1 MTCDEYDLR
10 TATDKMD
17 GMTEQQ
23 ECVEGQINKR
33 EEDVEESQ
41 CHEENHVQPLQSVLR
56 QQEAKIN
63 DESGNALEEQPV
75 LDKKISTLQVPCASL
90 DHSTYEV
97 VNKVHRCVPVDEVLA
112 GQKHDVV
119 KALVKEG
126 QKTMDLESKD
136 KAIQQLIQEAAVR
149 TRKEVDNVREQ
160 CNVELLH
167 MIEELSHLQTECAIK
182 DIQIERCKQDKKAVE
197 KELEKMTK
205 YRTEQDLEKI
215 NALELRCL
223 NAERIR
229 DDMSATLQNAQSK
242 VQKFEI
248 DNNEELLRSQEEI
261 HRLQSSLAA
270 ARKEFDRISEERL
283 QLQEENIQLRR
294 EIDELQRRTLLN
306 QNKTKNQI
314 VQMEQE
320 CKLKEQTF
328 NAQILLLEE
337 RSRNLQAERMHLLAA
352 QQRSIQRSKDEATNI
367 TKAFEARIQHLTT
380 QMNEHK
386 LRLRELELQL
396 RNNQDTE

>member
-1 MTCDEYDLR
+1 YDLR
-10 TATDKMD
+10 TAIDKTD

-23 ECVEGQINKR
+23 ECVEGQINKK
-33 EEDVEESQ
+33 EEDVAEAQ
-41 CHEENHVQPLQSVLR
+41 CHEENNVQPLQTLR

-63 DESGNALEEQPV
+63 DEFGNALEEQPV
-75 LDKKISTLQVPCASL
+75 LDTKISTIQVPCASL
-90 DHSTYEV
+90 DHNTYEV
-97 VNKVHRCVPVDEVLA
+97 VNKVHGCAPVDEVLA
-112 GQKHDVV
+112 VQKHDVV

-160 CNVELLH
+160 CNVELLQI
-167 MIEELSHLQTECAIK
+167 IEELSHLQTECAIK

-205 YRTEQDLEKI
+205 YRTEQHLEKI

-242 VQKFEI
+242 VKKFEI
-248 DNNEELLRSQEEI
+248 DNNEELLCSQEEI

-283 QLQEENIQLRR
+283 QLQQENMQLRR

-314 VQMEQE
+314 MQMEQE

-328 NAQILLLEE
+328 NAQILMLEE

-396 RNNQDTE
+396 RNNQDTQ

>member
-1 MTCDEYDLR
+1 
-10 TATDKMD
+10 
-17 GMTEQQ
+17 
-23 ECVEGQINKR
+23 
-33 EEDVEESQ
+33 
-41 CHEENHVQPLQSVLR
+41 
-56 QQEAKIN
+56 
-63 DESGNALEEQPV
+63 
-75 LDKKISTLQVPCASL
+75 
-90 DHSTYEV
+90 
-97 VNKVHRCVPVDEVLA
+97 
-112 GQKHDVV
+112 
-119 KALVKEG
+119 
-126 QKTMDLESKD
+126 MDLESKD

-242 VQKFEI
+242 VKKFEI
-248 DNNEELLRSQEEI
+248 DNNEELLCSQEEI

-283 QLQEENIQLRR
+283 QLQQENMQLRR
-294 EIDELQRRTLLN
+294 EIDEHQRRTLLN
-306 QNKTKNQI
+306 QNKTKNLI
-314 VQMEQE
+314 MQMEQE

-328 NAQILLLEE
+328 NAQILMLEE
-337 RSRNLQAERMHLLAA
+337 RSRNLQAEKMHLLAA

-386 LRLRELELQL
+386 LRLRELEVQL
-396 RNNQDTE
+396 RNNQDTQ